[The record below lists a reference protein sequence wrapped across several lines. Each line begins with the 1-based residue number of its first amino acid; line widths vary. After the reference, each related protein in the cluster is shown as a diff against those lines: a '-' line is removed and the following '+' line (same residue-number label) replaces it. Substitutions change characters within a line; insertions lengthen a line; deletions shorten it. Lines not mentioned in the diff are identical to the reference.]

1 MSSDLSD
8 QEIDQICDGL
18 TQNAARVRY
27 LRRMGLVVR
36 QKPNGRP
43 LVNRAHY
50 DAAMN
55 GYARTDQRAGQAPQW
70 RVAA

>member
-1 MSSDLSD
+1 MNSDLSD

-50 DAAMN
+50 DATMN
-55 GYARTDQRAGQAPQW
+55 SSARLAQRSSRAPAW
-70 RVAA
+70 SIAA

>member
-1 MSSDLSD
+1 MIADLSD
-8 QEIDQICDGL
+8 DEIDQICDGL

-50 DAAMN
+50 DATMN
-55 GYARTDQRAGQAPQW
+55 GSARAEQRSSRAPAW
-70 RVAA
+70 SVAA

>member
-1 MSSDLSD
+1 MISDLSD
-8 QEIDQICDGL
+8 HEIDQICDGL
-18 TQNAARVRY
+18 TQNAARIRY

-55 GYARTDQRAGQAPQW
+55 GAARVEQRSGRAPAW
-70 RVAA
+70 SIAA

>member
-1 MSSDLSD
+1 MNSDLSD

-18 TQNAARVRY
+18 SQNAARVRY
-27 LRRMGLVVR
+27 LRRMGLMVR

-55 GYARTDQRAGQAPQW
+55 GYVRTEPRSGLAPAW
-70 RVAA
+70 SVAA

>member
-1 MSSDLSD
+1 MNSDLTD

-18 TQNAARVRY
+18 TQNAARIRY

-50 DAAMN
+50 DTAMN
-55 GYARTDQRAGQAPQW
+55 GSAKIEHHSRRAPAW
-70 RVAA
+70 SIAA